1 MLTYICQI
9 WHTKQND
16 KMSGNCRSLQNKY
29 RRFDLN
35 VVENK
40 TDAVQKLPGL

>member
-1 MLTYICQI
+1 
-9 WHTKQND
+9 
-16 KMSGNCRSLQNKY
+16 MSGNCRSLQNKY
-29 RRFDLN
+29 RRLDPN